1 MEINGKP
8 VVFKLAELLC
18 LPGNALQ
25 FGGDSVRLLMILTEP
40 AGYWILVTG
49 YWMLVTCMDTADW
62 LLVTGYWILGEKFQ
76 LMSNDQ

>member
-1 MEINGKP
+1 
-8 VVFKLAELLC
+8 
-18 LPGNALQ
+18 
-25 FGGDSVRLLMILTEP
+25 MILTEP